1 MLINSIQPAY
11 LPQQNSKTTNTI
23 NTEKEKENCF
33 QWWQTHK
40 QLTELDAISFSA
52 SVYKVSDKLT
62 ARLRTFIAWTVTQ
75 AASRIQHARDQTGD
89 ERTSTK
95 PTAYQRQQATK
106 HSLYSVN
113 SSVDH
118 LNVGEVPEP
127 SKMVCSSSQ
136 KKQLQQCLTLSP
148 LFSTTVCI
156 INVCMNACTVS
167 KLKDTPQCTDPNSGL
182 ASSIPRLPSRILK
195 DGAIMKEGAIMV
207 ILGDSMY
214 KPWLGQ
220 GHIRLGPKLSSS
232 TIIFDLHARRQT

>member
-75 AASRIQHARDQTGD
+75 AASRIQHARDQTRD

-95 PTAYQRQQATK
+95 PTTYQRQQATK

-127 SKMVCSSSQ
+127 SKMVCSSLQ
-136 KKQLQQCLTLSP
+136 KKTA
-148 LFSTTVCI
+148 TTVPHTQPFVFYYCMHYKCMYECMYCI
-156 INVCMNACTVS
+156 KAEGYSSMHWSKQWPGLIN
-167 KLKDTPQCTDPNSGL
+167 
-182 ASSIPRLPSRILK
+182 
-195 DGAIMKEGAIMV
+195 
-207 ILGDSMY
+207 
-214 KPWLGQ
+214 
-220 GHIRLGPKLSSS
+220 SSS
-232 TIIFDLHARRQT
+232 TLQNSEGRGNYEGRGNHGHTGWQHVQTLIGSRSY